1 MAESDSATDVAYY
14 IQILYIS
21 TATWQLLEKWG
32 IENLFKAE
40 SHRYCD
46 TFTSMVSF
54 LLFVS
59 LAQLKFPMTVRAA
72 NTIPVR
78 QGISTA
84 YFGGFSNLT
93 VARLGK
99 LRNYLKETSQ

>member
-1 MAESDSATDVAYY
+1 MAESDSAIGVAYFV
-14 IQILYIS
+14 QLLYIYP
-21 TATWQLLEKWG
+21 ATWQLLEKWG

-59 LAQLKFPMTVRAA
+59 LAQLKFPMTARVA
-72 NTIPVR
+72 NTIPVQ

-84 YFGGFSNLT
+84 HFGGFSSLA
-93 VARLGK
+93 VAHLGK
-99 LRNYLKETSQ
+99 P